1 MKHRAVE
8 SVQTLTTPLI
18 SSHSLTI
25 EVLCKLWSNKQ
36 NKSKVVNVDTHIHTH
51 THTHTNTHTN
61 THTHIHTHTALTPL
75 QRQVLQETVWRAWQM
90 TSWLPVPECVMHGLG
105 STRPCGHMGSGDAV
119 TWDQVMGTWES
130 GDGLMGSSDGHMGI
144 R

>member
-61 THTHIHTHTALTPL
+61 THTHIHTQTHTQTHTHTYTHTLHSL
-75 QRQVLQETVWRAWQM
+75 LCKGKFSRRQ
-90 TSWLPVPECVMHGLG
+90 
-105 STRPCGHMGSGDAV
+105 SG
-119 TWDQVMGTWES
+119 GR
-130 GDGLMGSSDGHMGI
+130 G